1 MKGQVIRMNKKNVI
15 NLIRA
20 HVEKN
25 EKSFKEAAYNI
36 ADELDVK
43 GDNELAEYIM
53 ALLYDS
59 NIFYT
64 HDVDY
69 RSNP

>member
-1 MKGQVIRMNKKNVI
+1 MNKKNVI

-20 HVEKN
+20 HVEKD

-53 ALLYDS
+53 ALLSDS

-64 HDVDY
+64 HDADY

>member
-1 MKGQVIRMNKKNVI
+1 MNKKNVI

-20 HVEKN
+20 HVEKD

-36 ADELDVK
+36 ADELNVK

-53 ALLYDS
+53 ALLSDS

-69 RSNP
+69 RYNP

>member
-1 MKGQVIRMNKKNVI
+1 MMNKKNVI

-20 HVEKN
+20 HVEKD

-53 ALLYDS
+53 ALLSDS

-64 HDVDY
+64 YDVDY

>member
-1 MKGQVIRMNKKNVI
+1 MNKKNVI

-53 ALLYDS
+53 ALLSDL